1 MTDSAK
7 LLSAPVNFA
16 VVQLPERQ
24 YPGVVVQG
32 DTLEGLVG
40 QLARMKTLLGAGDVD
55 ELAAEIDEME
65 DRLSAAL
72 SFYKSVCEKHSIA
85 RPYTDRSP

>member
-16 VVQLPERQ
+16 VVQLPERK

-32 DTLEGLVG
+32 DTLAGFVD
-40 QLARMKTLLGAGDVD
+40 QLARMKSLLNAGDME
-55 ELAAEIDEME
+55 ELAGEIEEME
-65 DRLSAAL
+65 DQLSDAL
-72 SFYKSVCEKHSIA
+72 SFYKSVCEKHSI
-85 RPYTDRSP
+85 S

>member
-32 DTLEGLVG
+32 DTLAGLVG
-40 QLARMKTLLGAGDVD
+40 QLARMKALLNAGDVD
-55 ELAAEIDEME
+55 ELAGEIEEME
-65 DRLSAAL
+65 DQLLGAL
-72 SFYKSVCEKHSIA
+72 SFYESVCAKHSNF
-85 RPYTDRSP
+85 

>member
-1 MTDSAK
+1 MTVSAK

-32 DTLEGLVG
+32 DTLAGLVG
-40 QLARMKTLLGAGDVD
+40 QLARMKTLLTAGDID
-55 ELAAEIDEME
+55 ELAGEIEDME
-65 DRLSAAL
+65 DKLSAAL
-72 SFYKSVCEKHSIA
+72 SFYKSVCAKHSI
-85 RPYTDRSP
+85 S

>member
-32 DTLEGLVG
+32 DTLAGLVS
-40 QLARMKTLLGAGDVD
+40 QLARMKALLDAGDVD
-55 ELAAEIDEME
+55 ELAGEIEEME
-65 DRLSAAL
+65 EQLSGAL
-72 SFYKSVCEKHSIA
+72 SFYKSVCEEHSI
-85 RPYTDRSP
+85 S

>member
-16 VVQLPERQ
+16 VVQLPGRQ

-32 DTLEGLVG
+32 DTLAGLVG
-40 QLARMKTLLGAGDVD
+40 QLARMKALLDAGDVN
-55 ELAAEIDEME
+55 ELADEIEEME
-65 DRLSAAL
+65 EQMSGAL
-72 SFYKSVCEKHSIA
+72 SFYKSVCEKHSI
-85 RPYTDRSP
+85 S

>member
-32 DTLEGLVG
+32 DTLAGLVS
-40 QLARMKTLLGAGDVD
+40 QLARMKALLDAGGVD
-55 ELAAEIDEME
+55 ELAGEIEEME
-65 DRLSAAL
+65 EQLSGAL
-72 SFYKSVCEKHSIA
+72 SFYKSVCAKHSIF
-85 RPYTDRSP
+85 

>member
-16 VVQLPERQ
+16 VVQLPERR

-32 DTLEGLVG
+32 DTLTGLVS
-40 QLARMKTLLGAGDVD
+40 QLARMKTLLDAGDVD
-55 ELAAEIDEME
+55 ELAGEIEEME
-65 DRLSAAL
+65 EQLAGAL
-72 SFYKSVCEKHSIA
+72 SFYKSICERHSIF
-85 RPYTDRSP
+85 